1 MMIPV
6 RPLLLLLALATSC
19 LGADAAALTAKGFKV
34 TEKGGVVTALNGS
47 AKGLTVEDFKAIGAI
62 TTLTQLNLDGGE
74 VDDANLKLLAGLT
87 ALQSLSF
94 NATSFTDDGCKV
106 FASFPK
112 LKSLALFH
120 PSRSNSAFTG
130 AGLAHLA
137 ELPEFESL
145 TLAGANT
152 GDAAMLAIAKL
163 SRLKSLRLWHNLE
176 TAEGLKAL
184 SGMTAL
190 KKLHLGQRL
199 PGRPAKPASLTDATI
214 ADLVRMS
221 GLEELS
227 LMEARLSGDAL
238 LALKGLPTL
247 KKLTIAQVDIPAADI
262 DKLKAALPTV
272 TLDWKPLT
280 EEQGKMLTDK
290 LKL

>member
-1 MMIPV
+1 MNAM
-6 RPLLLLLALATSC
+6 RPLLLLLALATCC
-19 LGADAAALTAKGFKV
+19 LGADTAGLTAKGFKV
-34 TEKGGVVTALNGS
+34 TEKGGVITGLNGS
-47 AKGLTVEDFKAIGAI
+47 AKGLTADDFKTIGAI

-74 VDDANLKLLAGLT
+74 LDDANLKLLAGLT
-87 ALQSLSF
+87 SLQSVSL
-94 NATSFTDDGCKV
+94 NATSFSDDGCKV
-106 FASFPK
+106 FAGFPK
-112 LKSLALFH
+112 LRSLALFH
-120 PSRSNSAFTG
+120 PSRSNAAFSG
-130 AGLAHLA
+130 AGLGHLA
-137 ELPEFESL
+137 NLPEFESL

-152 GDAAMLAIAKL
+152 GDAAMTAIAKL

-176 TAEGLKAL
+176 TAEGLKVL

-199 PGRPAKPASLTDATI
+199 PGRPAKPPSLTNATLT
-214 ADLVRMS
+214 DLARMS

-238 LALKGLPTL
+238 LALKDMPNL

-262 DKLKAALPTV
+262 EKLKAALPKV
-272 TLDWKPLT
+272 AIDWKPLT
-280 EEQGKMLTDK
+280 EEQGKMLSDK